1 MVRKALVKS
10 VKMPCRIHARVREK
24 SKYYNF
30 QEPLHVYVVADA
42 SVFIWGKRP
51 EGELITVPAVEAE
64 LKDLRSKSMLHIFE
78 ARVESPSPQSLKA
91 AKAAAGETG
100 DIRVLS
106 TTDLDVLAKALEY
119 GATLATDDY
128 ALQNVALHLGLKIEP
143 IGQPRIK
150 RLKKHVQ
157 RCRGCG
163 KSFEGEACP
172 DCGTP
177 ARKKKRC

>member
-1 MVRKALVKS
+1 L
-10 VKMPCRIHARVREK
+10 VREK

-64 LKDLRSKSMLHIFE
+64 LKDIRTKSLLHIFE
-78 ARVESPSPQSLKA
+78 TSVESPSSLARKEARCA
-91 AKAAAGETG
+91 AEQTG
-100 DIRVLS
+100 DLNALS
-106 TTDLDVLAKALEY
+106 PADLEVLALAQQY
-119 GATLATDDY
+119 RAVLATDDY

-150 RLKKHVQ
+150 RLLKHVQ
-157 RCRGCG
+157 RCQGCG
-163 KSFEGEACP
+163 GRFEGEACP

-177 ARKKKRC
+177 ARKKKRCIR

>member
-1 MVRKALVKS
+1 L
-10 VKMPCRIHARVREK
+10 VREK

-51 EGELITVPAVEAE
+51 NGELITVPAVEAE
-64 LKDLRSKSMLHIFE
+64 LKDIRTKSLLAIFE
-78 ARVESPSPQSLKA
+78 TRVESPTSQARKA
-91 AKAAAGETG
+91 ARQAAAETG
-100 DIRVLS
+100 DFKALS
-106 TTDLDVLAKALEY
+106 SADLDVLAKALEY
-119 GATLATDDY
+119 RAILATDDY

-150 RLKKHVQ
+150 RLLKHVQ
-157 RCRGCG
+157 RCQGCG
-163 KSFEGEACP
+163 SSFEGEACP

-177 ARKKKRC
+177 ARKRKRCIR